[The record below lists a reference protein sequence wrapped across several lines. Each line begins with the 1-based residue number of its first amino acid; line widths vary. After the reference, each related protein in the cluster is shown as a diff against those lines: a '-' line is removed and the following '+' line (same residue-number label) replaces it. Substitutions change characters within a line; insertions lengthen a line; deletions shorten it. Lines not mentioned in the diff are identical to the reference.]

1 MEGHDVGIFQQ
12 SVALHLGDHLLIS
25 VYGARL
31 LGTASNLKGMLIRH
45 LGLHGSRLQSGV
57 TLSELYSD
65 YTALWKRL
73 LGALGSKV
81 DTCFNAAVTTL
92 CELVAAVD
100 PLPGREPAVQAA
112 ISGKVSCSI
121 SKSATSERSILL
133 KEV

>member
-1 MEGHDVGIFQQ
+1 VEGHDVGIVQQ

-25 VYGARL
+25 LY
-31 LGTASNLKGMLIRH
+31 GTASNLKGMLIRH

-65 YTALWKRL
+65 YTELWKGL

>member
-1 MEGHDVGIFQQ
+1 MQDCAPQVLTYLQ
-12 SVALHLGDHLLIS
+12 SMVTSSVQEEVVARAIVCLE
-25 VYGARL
+25 RW
-31 LGTASNLKGMLIRH
+31 
-45 LGLHGSRLQSGV
+45 LQSGV